1 MLLATSVEKL
11 GISRQPV
18 AWEYQRAVLYNG
30 EDLHALLEEQ
40 CLSTWDNQVKVM
52 SKGICSRI
60 WSHFVKRLRS

>member
-11 GISRQPV
+11 GISKQPV
-18 AWEYQRAVLYNG
+18 TWEYQRVVQYSG

-40 CLSTWDNQVKVM
+40 RLSTWDNQVNAM

-60 WSHFVKRLRS
+60 WSHFIKRLQS